1 MKKYHFLFISILV
14 PALLQAQWKYPT
26 YEQIQ
31 NDINQV
37 SKNKFVT
44 QEAIGKSQGGQP
56 ISLLKIQN
64 TTKNTPT
71 LLLVAGVDGQHPAGT
86 VSALQVAKSL
96 LKLSPDSLTKLLD
109 NKSIWILP
117 LANPDAYVRNSSAML
132 QLTSGNARQ
141 IDNDR
146 DGRVDEDPAK
156 DLNRDGII
164 SQMRVKSLAG
174 TYKLHSDFADYLV
187 AVDPSKGEKGIYE
200 LYTEGIDADKD
211 GLYGEDGFSGVNI
224 DRNFTFDYGAFE
236 QETGEYA
243 ASEPETRA
251 ILDLLYENPQIST
264 VLHFGLQ
271 NNLSVAENFDKAK
284 ASERIIKSWSANDA
298 QVSNY
303 ISSMYNEIVKPMGE
317 APKATAG
324 KGNFSSTAY
333 YHAGKF
339 SFVTPSWWIPA
350 VQDTSNPADVSKKAS
365 PNGKLPDD
373 KFVNWVQN
381 NNIEGAILPWTKID
395 HPDFPNQEV
404 EVGGV
409 VEFYKHNPPAAL
421 LEASSELHTNFV
433 VRLLRSMAA
442 LEFSQPKITALGNDI
457 FRVEMRVFNTGGMP
471 TYPEI
476 GDKIRHVS
484 KLKTIIELQKS
495 QQFLS
500 GKRLQLYPSLAAG
513 KSQDFSWLIKGKGK
527 VEIIVGCPSAGE
539 KTISVTL

>member
-1 MKKYHFLFISILV
+1 MKKYHFLFISFLL
-14 PALLQAQWKYPT
+14 PALLQAQWKYPS

-31 NDINQV
+31 NDITQIG
-37 SKNKFVT
+37 KNKFVT
-44 QEAIGKSQGGQP
+44 QEAIGKSHGGQP
-56 ISLLKIQN
+56 ISLLKFQN
-64 TTKNTPT
+64 ANKNAPT

-86 VSALQVAKSL
+86 ISALHVAKNL
-96 LKLSPDSLTKLLD
+96 LKLSPDSLSKLLD

-117 LANPDAYVRNSSAML
+117 LANPDAYVRNASAVL

-156 DLNRDGII
+156 DLNGDGVI

-174 TYKLHSDFADYLV
+174 TYKLHSAFSDYLL

-200 LYTEGIDADKD
+200 LYTESIDADKD
-211 GLYGEDGFSGVNI
+211 GLYGEDGASGVNI
-224 DRNFTFDYGAFE
+224 DRNFTFDYGIFE
-236 QETGEYA
+236 PETGEYA
-243 ASEPETRA
+243 ASEAETKA

-271 NNLSVAENFDKAK
+271 NNLSIAENFDKGK
-284 ASERIIKSWSANDA
+284 ASERIIKSWSSNDA

-303 ISSMYNEIVKPMGE
+303 VTSIYNETVKPLGE
-317 APKATAG
+317 APKANAG

-333 YHAGKF
+333 YHAGRF
-339 SFVTPSWWIPA
+339 SFVTPSWWVPS
-350 VQDTSNPADVSKKAS
+350 VQDTSKQADLPKKAA
-365 PNGKLPDD
+365 PNGKVPDD
-373 KFVNWVQN
+373 KFVSWVYK
-381 NNIEGAILPWTKID
+381 NNIEGAILPWTKVN

-409 VEFYKHNPPAAL
+409 VELYKNNPPVDL
-421 LEASSELHTNFV
+421 LEASSELHSNFV
-433 VRLLRSMAA
+433 IKLVQSMAA

-500 GKRLQLYPSLAAG
+500 GKRLELYPSLAAG

-527 VEIIVGCPSAGE
+527 VEIVVGCPAAGE